1 MCFTWKGRLTARL
14 ISLIGPALAALV
26 FWLTTGQADYWV
38 LFGFMA
44 VVGLALDVTLYN
56 TLIGYQPRWLTLGLG
71 VGEYLILREVVMW
84 PWPAPLIVRLFE
96 REAAWF
102 YVCGWV
108 LAQVI
113 LHAVMPVL
121 WLSWGDDGGELR
133 RGPGGLRPS
142 TGWGWRWGTLAQRR
156 QAFALALLGL
166 GLAALPTLVGAWT
179 CPPGLRYT
187 GLLVNTA
194 SHLSLLAGLT
204 RWLGYSSGPSGGLAE
219 WVRAWPEF
227 LDASGDLPLIPV
239 YHAARVVTG
248 LLALAGAYSLVQRL
262 TADNR
267 PQATDGLWRA
277 CALMYALLLP
287 ALVAATPLTLSLLA
301 AILLGLAAWPLPPL
315 RRWTMD
321 NGRRLP
327 ERWLFI
333 GLKARHWVGAGLAAL
348 ALTVWLLAWAG
359 LARSP
364 VAYLD
369 EGEWR
374 ALAWLHQSTATDAPV
389 VADPRLAPL
398 VTALAGRPTLPA
410 PDPGRSVYV
419 IGRGEACARDG
430 ASFQSRSVCV
440 WWLLPEP
447 D

>member
-14 ISLIGPALAALV
+14 ISLTGPALAALA
-26 FWLTTGQADYWV
+26 FWLATGQADYWV

-56 TLIGYQPRWLTLGLG
+56 MLIGYQPRWLTLGLG
-71 VGEYLILREVVMW
+71 AGEYLILREVVMW

-96 REAAWF
+96 HEAAWF
-102 YVCGWV
+102 YVCGWL

-133 RGPGGLRPS
+133 SSIVHRPS
-142 TGWGWRWGTLAQRR
+142 SVVRGWRWGTLAQRR

-227 LDASGDLPLIPV
+227 LDASGDLPLIPI
-239 YHAARVVTG
+239 YHAARAVTG

-262 TADNR
+262 TTDGR

-287 ALVAATPLTLSLLA
+287 ALIAATPLTLLLLA
-301 AILLGLAAWPLPPL
+301 VILFGLAALPLPSMSIRQWVVASRWSALRPL
-315 RRWTMD
+315 
-321 NGRRLP
+321 L
-327 ERWLFI
+327 L
-333 GLKARHWVGAGLAAL
+333 AGLAAPGL
-348 ALTVWLLAWAG
+348 AVWLVAWAG

-369 EGEWR
+369 EGEWQ

-419 IGRGEACARDG
+419 LGRDAACARG
-430 ASFQSRSVCV
+430 GVSFQSRSVCI
-440 WWLLPEP
+440 WWLLPEQ

>member
-14 ISLIGPALAALV
+14 ISLTGPALATLV
-26 FWLTTGQADYWV
+26 FWLATGQADYWV

-44 VVGLALDVTLYN
+44 VVGLTLDVTLYN
-56 TLIGYQPRWLTLGLG
+56 MLISYQPRWLTLGLG
-71 VGEYLILREVVMW
+71 AGEYLILREVVMW

-133 RGPGGLRPS
+133 SSVARRPS
-142 TGWGWRWGTLAQRR
+142 SIVRGWRWGTLAQRR

-179 CPPGLRYT
+179 CPPGMRYT

-194 SHLSLLAGLT
+194 SHLSLLADLT
-204 RWLGYSSGPSGGLAE
+204 RRLGYSSGPSGGLAE

-227 LDASGDLPLIPV
+227 LDASGDLPLIPI
-239 YHAARVVTG
+239 YHATRAVTG
-248 LLALAGAYSLVQRL
+248 LLALAGAYGLVQRL
-262 TADNR
+262 AGEH
-267 PQATDGLWRA
+267 QAGASRRFTKA
-277 CALMYALLLP
+277 CALVYALLLP
-287 ALVAATPLTLSLLA
+287 ALIAATPLTLLLLA
-301 AILLGLAAWPLPPL
+301 VIL
-315 RRWTMD
+315 
-321 NGRRLP
+321 
-327 ERWLFI
+327 F
-333 GLKARHWVGAGLAAL
+333 GLAAL
-348 ALTVWLLAWAG
+348 PLPSMSIRQWVVASRWSALRPLLLAGLVAPGLAVWLVAWAG

-369 EGEWR
+369 EGEWQ

-419 IGRGEACARDG
+419 LGRDAACARG
-430 ASFQSRSVCV
+430 GVSFQSRSVCI
-440 WWLLPEP
+440 WWLLSEQ

>member
-14 ISLIGPALAALV
+14 ISLIGPTLAALA
-26 FWLTTGQADYWV
+26 FWLATGQSDYWL

-44 VVGLALDVTLYN
+44 VEGLALDMTLYN
-56 TLIGYQPRWLTLGLG
+56 MLIGYQPRWLTLALG
-71 VGEYLILREVVMW
+71 AGEYLILREVIMW
-84 PWPAPLIVRLFE
+84 PWPSPLIVRLFE
-96 REAAWF
+96 YEAAWF

-133 RGPGGLRPS
+133 SSIVR
-142 TGWGWRWGTLAQRR
+142 GWRWGTLAQRR

-179 CPPGLRYT
+179 CPPGMRYT

-194 SHLSLLAGLT
+194 SHLSLLADLT
-204 RWLGYSSGPSGGLAE
+204 RRLGYSSGPSGGLAE

-227 LDASGDLPLIPV
+227 LDASGDLPLIPI
-239 YHAARVVTG
+239 YHAGRVVTG

-262 TADNR
+262 ASEH
-267 PQATDGLWRA
+267 QAGASRRLWWA

-287 ALVAATPLTLSLLA
+287 ALIAATPLTLLLLA
-301 AILLGLAAWPLPPL
+301 VILFGLAALPLPSIGGIGQQATGNRWRVLRPL
-315 RRWTMD
+315 
-321 NGRRLP
+321 L
-327 ERWLFI
+327 L
-333 GLKARHWVGAGLAAL
+333 AGLAAPGL
-348 ALTVWLLAWAG
+348 AVWLLAWAG
-359 LARSP
+359 LSRSP

-369 EGEWR
+369 EGEWQ
-374 ALAWLHQSTATDAPV
+374 ALAWLHQSTATDAAV
-389 VADPRLAPL
+389 VADVRLAPL
-398 VTALAGRPTLPA
+398 VTALAGRTTLPA

-419 IGRGEACARDG
+419 IGRGEACARG
-430 ASFQSRSVCV
+430 AASFQSHAVCV
-440 WWLLPEP
+440 WWLVPEQ

>member
-14 ISLIGPALAALV
+14 IGLIGPALAALV
-26 FWLTTGQADYWV
+26 FWLATGQSDYWV

-44 VVGLALDVTLYN
+44 TVGLALDVTLYN
-56 TLIGYQPRWLTLGLG
+56 MLIGYQPRWLTLALG
-71 VGEYLILREVVMW
+71 AGEYLILREVVMW
-84 PWPAPLIVRLFE
+84 PWPSPLVVRLFE
-96 REAAWF
+96 HEAAWF

-113 LHAVMPVL
+113 LQAVVPVL

-133 RGPGGLRPS
+133 RGLLVLSARR
-142 TGWGWRWGTLAQRR
+142 WGWRWGTLVQRR

-166 GLAALPTLVGAWT
+166 GLAMLPTLVGAWT
-179 CPPGLRYT
+179 CPPGMRYT

-194 SHLSLLAGLT
+194 SHLSLLAGMT

-227 LDASGDLPLIPV
+227 LEASGDLPLIPV
-239 YHAARVVTG
+239 YHAARAVTG
-248 LLALAGAYSLVQRL
+248 LLALAGVYSLVQRL
-262 TADNR
+262 TTDDG
-267 PQATDGLWRA
+267 PQMANGLWRA

-287 ALVAATPLTLSLLA
+287 ALIAATPLTLWLLA
-301 AILLGLAAWPLPPL
+301 AILFGLAALPLPPL
-315 RRWTMD
+315 GQWVSWRR
-321 NGRRLP
+321 
-327 ERWLFI
+327 LFI
-333 GLKARHWVGAGLAAL
+333 GLKARYWVGAGLAAL
-348 ALTVWLLAWAG
+348 GLAVWLLAWAG
-359 LARSP
+359 LSRSP

-369 EGEWR
+369 EGEWQ

-389 VADPRLAPL
+389 VAEPRLAPL

-419 IGRGEACARDG
+419 LGQGAACARDG
-430 ASFQSRSVCV
+430 VSFQSRSVCI
-440 WWLLPEP
+440 WWLLP
-447 D
+447 DQD